1 MKITESN
8 KDAMLKQIERFEK
21 EYIENEKQ
29 IARLSKNKQTF
40 IYPFFI
46 LVY

>member
-29 IARLSKNKQTF
+29 IARLSKTKQTF
-40 IYPFFI
+40 
-46 LVY
+46 VYLFLL

>member
-29 IARLSKNKQTF
+29 IARLSNTKQT
-40 IYPFFI
+40 
-46 LVY
+46 LVYLFLL

>member
-29 IARLSKNKQTF
+29 IARLSKTKQT
-40 IYPFFI
+40 
-46 LVY
+46 LVYLFLL